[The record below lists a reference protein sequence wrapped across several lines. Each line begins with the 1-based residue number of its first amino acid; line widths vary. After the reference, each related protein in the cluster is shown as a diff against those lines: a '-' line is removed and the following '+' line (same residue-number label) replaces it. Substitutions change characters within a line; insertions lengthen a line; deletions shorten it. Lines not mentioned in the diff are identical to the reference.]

1 MTKEEARLIALI
13 VEQWEHKSCC
23 EINAWR
29 PEFQTPDWTKP
40 HRLPYQIIAEILN
53 LAPTRPILLRTKEL
67 VSKYVVNSRHR
78 EKRLLKMAEAP
89 ISKKRKR
96 GKRLRVFFC
105 KQGLCR
111 REWSTCPPCAD
122 NTNISCDTLMR
133 PVRHLFPDHAQTVA
147 TTPRQLV
154 IQFMKEKLTLRQ
166 ATLYKPDEIVNTLQ
180 PAFDDEHMA
189 LRLLLNRGVD
199 KRDVYDAFIGWI
211 ATSPLG
217 TAPPKYSKTE
227 LKRALY
233 NIMPNLQHVYVF
245 NYLHHDYYINVS
257 FLAKVPMRIKY
268 MLNRLGYDNANVIV
282 KTRWAELY
290 FQRRPFVLLLPTL
303 SKVGKTN
310 VENTGGVDA
319 ASVPNSLSK
328 SLPLNDLELAAPF
341 VLKRGR
347 VIQKKANK
355 KSPCNAKPLPL
366 GLPTSTEVGKTS
378 AKNTGVMNATSV
390 PQSIP
395 LEVYDIDPPTTIKQ
409 DPEVELVLHKTKEVH
424 VKSQK

>member
-1 MTKEEARLIALI
+1 
-13 VEQWEHKSCC
+13 
-23 EINAWR
+23 
-29 PEFQTPDWTKP
+29 
-40 HRLPYQIIAEILN
+40 
-53 LAPTRPILLRTKEL
+53 
-67 VSKYVVNSRHR
+67 
-78 EKRLLKMAEAP
+78 
-89 ISKKRKR
+89 
-96 GKRLRVFFC
+96 
-105 KQGLCR
+105 
-111 REWSTCPPCAD
+111 
-122 NTNISCDTLMR
+122 MR

-257 FLAKVPMRIKY
+257 LLANVSRRIKY
-268 MLNRLGYDNANVIV
+268 MLNRLMYDNANVTV

-290 FQRRPFVLLLPTL
+290 FQRRPFVLWLPTL

-310 VENTGGVDA
+310 VENTGGLDA

-366 GLPTSTEVGKTS
+366 GRDSALGLPTSTEVEKTS
-378 AKNTGVMNATSV
+378 AKNTSGMNAALV

-409 DPEVELVLHKTKEVH
+409 DPEAELVLHKTKEVH
-424 VKSQK
+424 VKSEPEVDL